1 LSRQKTRVLIVD
13 DHEMVRRGVAT
24 FLASGPDV
32 EVVAESGRGSEAA
45 ELARRLRPDVVL
57 MDLVLPDLDGV
68 TAIQATKAAAPEAQ
82 VIVLSSFHD
91 DEMII
96 RALQAGAIGYVMKD
110 IGALA
115 LVDAVRAAR
124 VGGSTISGQAA
135 QAVLRYTTEP
145 RADLSAKQLTAREH
159 EVLQLMVRGF
169 TNPQIA
175 RQLIVSRATANF
187 HVSRILSK
195 LGVQSRSAAVAHA
208 LRSGVVEYGA
218 PVT

>member
-1 LSRQKTRVLIVD
+1 RIRRRRSTLSRQKTRVLIVD

-135 QAVLRYTTEP
+135 QAVLRQTTEP
-145 RADLSAKQLTAREH
+145 R
-159 EVLQLMVRGF
+159 
-169 TNPQIA
+169 
-175 RQLIVSRATANF
+175 
-187 HVSRILSK
+187 
-195 LGVQSRSAAVAHA
+195 
-208 LRSGVVEYGA
+208 
-218 PVT
+218 